1 MSDEDFD
8 YEGQQQPTNVKER
21 KMENHNLVEDKEQPL
36 AISTP
41 IDFSGYLFFNLCSDV
56 SVEAALPPL
65 PYYHATDQDE
75 DKLLPDF
82 MADAEYLYICPDG
95 STIITNQPH
104 CPGENEVR
112 IVFVLPRF
120 SHQFNTFRSTVALS
134 YYSSEKMTL
143 WFYLVPTGLYRKS
156 RPLRLQ

>member
-1 MSDEDFD
+1 MSDEESE
-8 YEGQQQPTNVKER
+8 YERQLQQQSIRER
-21 KMENHNLVEDKEQPL
+21 QMENHNFVEDKEQPL

-82 MADAEYLYICPDG
+82 MIDAEYLYICPDG
-95 STIITNQPH
+95 STIIVNSSH
-104 CPGENEVR
+104 CSGEKEVR

-120 SHQFNTFRSTVALS
+120 S
-134 YYSSEKMTL
+134 
-143 WFYLVPTGLYRKS
+143 
-156 RPLRLQ
+156 